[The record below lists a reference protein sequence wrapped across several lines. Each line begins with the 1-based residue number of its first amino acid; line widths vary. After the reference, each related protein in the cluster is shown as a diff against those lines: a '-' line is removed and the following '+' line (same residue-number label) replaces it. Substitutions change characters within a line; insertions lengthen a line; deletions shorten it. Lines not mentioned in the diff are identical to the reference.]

1 MREGDMAET
10 DRFRQVDDEFKLHD
24 EVLVVVT
31 DADGGAAQAQAVVF
45 WREGAGNAV
54 NELEPTSVDEALD
67 QAKQTALRLGRQVV
81 VQLEDDDIWWPHWG
95 TLEAA

>member
-1 MREGDMAET
+1 MAEM
-10 DRFRQVDDEFKLHD
+10 DRFRQVDDDFKLGD

-54 NELEPTSVDEALD
+54 SELEPTGVDEALD
-67 QAKQTALRLGRQVV
+67 QAKQTASRLGRQVV